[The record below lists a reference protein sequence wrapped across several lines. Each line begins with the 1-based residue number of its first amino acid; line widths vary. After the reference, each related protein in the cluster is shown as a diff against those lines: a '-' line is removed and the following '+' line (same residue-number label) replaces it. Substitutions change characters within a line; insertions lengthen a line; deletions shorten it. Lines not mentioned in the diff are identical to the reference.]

1 MIQALGSS
9 GVKGSAMVDG
19 IVDKILSLKIA
30 IKIHEFYLEET
41 PEKFEVR
48 PYDEHTNEWSTLK
61 GLKFR
66 WTIESQENKV
76 LLEGIKTGSAKVS
89 VKLVHP

>member
-19 IVDKILSLKIA
+19 IVDMILSLKIV

-48 PYDEHTNEWSTLK
+48 PYDEHTNE
-61 GLKFR
+61 
-66 WTIESQENKV
+66 
-76 LLEGIKTGSAKVS
+76 
-89 VKLVHP
+89 